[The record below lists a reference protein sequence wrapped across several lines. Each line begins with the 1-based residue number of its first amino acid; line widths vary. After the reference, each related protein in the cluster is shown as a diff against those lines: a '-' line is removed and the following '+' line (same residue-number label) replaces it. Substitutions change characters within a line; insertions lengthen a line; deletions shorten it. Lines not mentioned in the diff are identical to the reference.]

1 MKIRVRLGIGISG
14 AYRNAVLEIPDEEL
28 KGMTEEERDEYITSE
43 YVEVWANNYID
54 LGYSEVE

>member
-1 MKIRVRLGIGISG
+1 MKIRVSLGIGISG
-14 AYRNAVLEIPDEEL
+14 AYRHGVLEIPDKEL
-28 KGMTEEERDEYITSE
+28 EGMTEEERDEYITSE